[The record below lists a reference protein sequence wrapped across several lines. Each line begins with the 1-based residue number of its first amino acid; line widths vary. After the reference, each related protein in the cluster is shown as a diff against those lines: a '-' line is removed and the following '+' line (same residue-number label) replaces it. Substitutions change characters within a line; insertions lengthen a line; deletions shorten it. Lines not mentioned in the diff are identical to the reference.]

1 MLSAARDKK
10 EKKNSASGHT
20 LQKESSFSEK
30 QNNSRNMIKMGKI
43 AKRILTVYSGI
54 VYNKNRYEKYSK
66 KNHFM
71 QVCSLLKRKCK
82 DWFESRQEA

>member
-1 MLSAARDKK
+1 MNDKREKK

-20 LQKESSFSEK
+20 LQKESGFSEK

>member
-1 MLSAARDKK
+1 
-10 EKKNSASGHT
+10 
-20 LQKESSFSEK
+20 
-30 QNNSRNMIKMGKI
+30 MIKMGKI
-43 AKRILTVYSGI
+43 AQRILTVYSGI

-71 QVCSLLKRKCK
+71 QIYSLLKRKCK

>member
-1 MLSAARDKK
+1 
-10 EKKNSASGHT
+10 
-20 LQKESSFSEK
+20 
-30 QNNSRNMIKMGKI
+30 MGKI
-43 AKRILTVYSGI
+43 AKRILTVYFGI